1 VAKVR
6 SVWAVVPVTSI
17 QRLFAGDFEL
27 KLKPALFSHE
37 RTLATSASVG
47 A

>member
-1 VAKVR
+1 VAKAR
-6 SVWAVVPVTSI
+6 STWAVVPLTSI

-27 KLKPALFSHE
+27 TLKPALFSHE
-37 RTLATSASVG
+37 RTLATWASVG